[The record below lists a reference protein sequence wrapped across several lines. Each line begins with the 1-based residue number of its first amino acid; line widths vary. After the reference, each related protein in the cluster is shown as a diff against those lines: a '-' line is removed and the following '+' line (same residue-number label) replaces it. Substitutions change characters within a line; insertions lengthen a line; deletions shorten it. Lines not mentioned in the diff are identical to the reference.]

1 MPTLNVSQRAVNRSG
16 APKLLIRTE
25 NNSLKFSANYA
36 PREVNYSGFEGSYFE
51 ISRPDRKPILT
62 RASSSLRKISMSI
75 FVGSEDIN
83 ESFDGDL
90 NTLTEL
96 ADSRV
101 PIQIEYDPRT
111 AGNWRITSLSF
122 DSVHRRGDSNNEI
135 IRATVSIEFTEI
147 DSYTKTSVNIINTK
161 RPKTYKTPAAMSMF
175 AIARRFYGTTDIGI
189 VKAIAKANGIIDL
202 RHIPPGKKLKLP

>member
-1 MPTLNVSQRAVNRSG
+1 MPTLNISQRATSRSG
-16 APKLLIRTE
+16 AVKLLIRTE
-25 NNSLKFSANYA
+25 NNSLVFGANYA

-62 RASSSLRKISMSI
+62 RANSSLRKISMSI

-90 NTLTEL
+90 NTLTAL

-122 DSVHRRGDSNNEI
+122 DSIHRKSDSNNEI
-135 IRATVSIEFTEI
+135 TRATVSVEFTEI
-147 DSYTKTSVNIINTK
+147 DTYTKTAVNILNTK
-161 RPKTYKTPAAMSMF
+161 RPKTYTTPSAMSMF
-175 AIARRFYGTTDIGI
+175 AIARKFYGTTDIGI
-189 VKAIAKANGIIDL
+189 VKAIAKANGINNP